1 MIRTKMRKRT
11 SAPKY
16 TPAQKQTS
24 ASKRF
29 LRPVLTAAALGAG
42 FLAMVAAPARAGGA
56 VYQQHTVNAGVLV
69 DDSNARGTGPGADP
83 APYLF
88 YVLNNRADVRPPD
101 LTLVNPLAPTSIT
114 SAILNRWTPNVAT
127 PVVPYTLGQAVTPD
141 MAPYWEVPLNS
152 VSDNELAEYNVLYLR
167 ADTITFGPALNEKL
181 RRYVDNGGQL
191 IVEYGVVSS
200 PDRGLFTGSGAA
212 VSTPTGLALPALT
225 SPAAFVSQP
234 LVSQPYFL
242 TVADA
247 TTLFN
252 TISGSPLSLTANS
265 SDGLHSSEF
274 TTMFSPA
281 LVETLSATSSVPA
294 VSTAQIGAGQ
304 VIVSALRIGPVVGTG
319 NSAYFLAQTAAQAA
333 SSAAARLPV
342 TSDFYNAPAPDLKLL
357 ANAIEGLEAHPNENK
372 TSHENASNAGLASF
386 SPAWQFPV
394 LGAAAAPTPGAAV
407 WGNFVFVTDAT
418 GVLHAFDAFPS
429 EYLLG
434 GATADDGVADYSL
447 GSSYDEIW
455 NKSVGAGTSAPT
467 VAAFNGVNYVFV
479 EKADGSLL
487 AFNAVTGTAAPF
499 TLAAPTP
506 LSQYPAL
513 SYPQGS
519 TFNAPSPT
527 YYEGR
532 LYAGQANGNLVVY
545 DLSEGSSAVVPL
557 NSATGLTEPVTGPP
571 AVGTLA
577 DGDTNV
583 LVAVVPTP
591 YNVYS
596 VLAGARNEP
605 LQQFLVNN
613 VLTGYK
619 INRSGRYDLNNI
631 FADVNAIAPPLLAYD
646 YAGNVQGV
654 SPNSTAP
661 NPQDPLFSITSP
673 LGFYTDWNMD
683 FTAAVGFGGVN
694 SSQVNLN
701 YVSASPYAEMFTGN
715 PTQATALSAPAMDR
729 HGNYYFTETNGG
741 NSYLIG
747 VAPAPLH
754 NNVHLKFRFLMPSG
768 PFTDAEQVDY
778 GQLSSNKLQFVGSPV
793 IDDQGNVYVLATN
806 GIVATAGAAAVPA
819 TRASVLC
826 FRADQQ
832 VTAVIIG
839 GSAVDLTQ
847 ATITQKD
854 EGGGEDNTIQRG
866 PDDPTKPSFGQF
878 ISSPTMLTF
887 YNFGKRGRTGQE
899 IAGNVTEPQVMMA
912 TDTTSS
918 GSTATLGFRTNL
930 AWFLTPFS
938 VNGSIAG
945 LSQVGD
951 SLFLSDG
958 TTLYRVP
965 TKPQVGTGKIVAAG
979 PFETPIGVGTKG
991 IGTPGV
997 GTLGAPPSIGGNV
1010 MVLNGTSAVAA
1021 LTRQVTVIADSSR
1034 ILGVDGDG
1042 GAVWGIDATT
1052 RTDPATGFATKVA
1065 FSHPTALSQFAL
1077 NDYLVADTGSNRCV
1091 RFDSAGNVR
1100 WELTR
1105 FSDPA
1110 GLMAPGQPLTLNQP
1124 SSVVVR
1130 QPIAPDLNM
1139 IPGNNGQPTLENP
1152 GGSFVYYLVADSG
1165 HNRIVEVEDRIK
1177 ADGTIFVD
1185 KNGNSINHQLT
1196 WATHTGDRDGR
1207 NYRYGSADYY
1217 AGTITVNN
1225 VPTPTLFVAATVE
1238 NTRLAPLAAG
1248 GGLGPVS
1255 GDAPGGSLVIFQH
1268 PQTPSQFSATPVTND
1283 LVYTSGGFYAATVMS
1298 GTTKYA
1304 PFAIR
1309 NPRFLKLYTPA
1320 AGATAPNTNVAP
1332 FDFLYADDNGAF
1344 DLTFNTGGPGPKGFV
1359 SAADRL
1365 QFKAAD
1371 YDGMTIPTLGS
1382 STAPPRA
1389 GLPFIPTCVQALST
1403 DTQPPATAGGSTITT
1418 RRYLITQNYSQG
1430 ELGGP
1435 PNATP
1440 RLGGE
1445 VFEVDVSAS
1454 GTPAA
1459 ANSPATVTSA
1469 QSVPVGGFGGLTL
1482 SHPDLTGPL
1491 TQPTYAV
1498 RLP

>member
-1 MIRTKMRKRT
+1 MRKRT

-29 LRPVLTAAALGAG
+29 LLPVLTAAALGAG
-42 FLAMVAAPARAGGA
+42 FLALAAPTARAGGA

-69 DDSNARGTGPGADP
+69 NGADP

-88 YVLNNRADVRPPD
+88 YVLNNRADIRPPD
-101 LTLVNPLAPTSIT
+101 LILVNPLAPA
-114 SAILNRWTPNVAT
+114 SALPNTA
-127 PVVPYTLGQAVTPD
+127 A
-141 MAPYWEVPLNS
+141 YWEVSLNK
-152 VSDNELAEYNVLYLR
+152 VSDSELAQYNVLYL
-167 ADTITFGPALNEKL
+167 AASGPGGAISFGPALNEKL
-181 RRYVDNGGQL
+181 RRFVDNGGQL
-191 IVEYGVVSS
+191 IVEYGAAV
-200 PDRGLFTGSGAA
+200 PQAATPAAILPAPGLFTGTGATA
-212 VSTPTGLALPALT
+212 PTTATPLVF
-225 SPAAFVSQP
+225 PAAGSATLAHP
-234 LVSQPYFL
+234 LASQPYFL
-242 TVADA
+242 SSADLTILGNVPNLVPVPPA
-247 TTLFN
+247 TTPAAQHLE
-252 TISGSPLSLTANS
+252 LTA
-265 SDGLHSSEF
+265 DTADLLHSTEF
-274 TTMFSPA
+274 PLLFSPV
-281 LVETLSATSSVPA
+281 LNDTNGGTVVSA
-294 VSTAQIGAGQ
+294 AQLGAGQ
-304 VIVSALRIGPVVGTG
+304 IIVTTLNIGLGISVDPNYRVPATTG
-319 NSAYFLAQTAAQAA
+319 PLTFNPANLS
-333 SSAAARLPV
+333 V
-342 TSDFYNAPAPDLKLL
+342 APAPDLKLL
-357 ANAIEGLEAHPNENK
+357 ANIIKWGEAHPNENK

-394 LGAAAAPTPGAAV
+394 LGAAATAPTPGAAV

-429 EYLLG
+429 EYLTG
-434 GATADDGVADYSL
+434 GAIADDGVADYSL
-447 GSSYDEIW
+447 GSSYDAIW
-455 NKSVGAGTSAPT
+455 NTPSSSTSALGNYASAPT
-467 VAAFNGVNYVFV
+467 VASFNGVNYVFV

-571 AVGTLA
+571 AVGLLA

-866 PDDPTKPSFGQF
+866 PDDPTKPTFGQF

-899 IAGNVTEPQVMMA
+899 IAGNVTEPQVMTA

-938 VNGSIAG
+938 VTGSIAG

-997 GTLGAPPSIGGNV
+997 GTMGAPPSIGGNV

-1052 RTDPATGFATKVA
+1052 RTDPSTGFATKVA

-1165 HNRIVEVEDRIK
+1165 HNRIIEVEDRVK

-1217 AGTITVNN
+1217 AGTITVNS

-1435 PNATP
+1435 PSAAP

-1445 VFEVDVSAS
+1445 VFEIDVSAS
-1454 GTPAA
+1454 GTPAT

-1469 QSVPVGGFGGLTL
+1469 QSVPVGGFGGQTL